1 MHHQWDHIHDMNK
14 QGRQEQALAM
24 SQARESG
31 VNMFEFEL
39 WSLEDSRYPIR
50 AGVVDVGRPMPD
62 AHIQG
67 SIKEM
72 RTRLGTQMDYSA
84 PDVPHAAATLAYKA
98 GTELRESG
106 LMGNMF
112 HLIASLK
119 THVNGAR
126 IHQINKLG
134 GVSVEWLKDSQRTE
148 L

>member
-1 MHHQWDHIHDMNK
+1 MHPWERVQDLTK
-14 QGRQEQALAM
+14 EGRQQQALAM
-24 SQARESG
+24 GRAREQG
-31 VNMFEFEL
+31 RFVFEFEL
-39 WSLEDSRYPIR
+39 WSLGDGRYPIR
-50 AGVVDVGRPMPD
+50 AGVVDIGPPMPD

-67 SIKEM
+67 SIKDM
-72 RTRLGTQMDYSA
+72 KNRLGTQMDYSA
-84 PDVPHAAATLAYKA
+84 PDVPHAAATLAFKA

-119 THVNGAR
+119 PNINGAR

-134 GVSVEWLKDSQRTE
+134 GVSVEWLKNSETTQ